1 MMANF
6 KIDDGAYGDA
16 TDAIRRV
23 IGGAERHRWF
33 PAVTMDEG
41 TTAAVRGR
49 LVRHFEILGEAAT
62 ARSLVVDFIQG
73 GWDMLAET
81 YRTVNP
87 AGDDPAYAS
96 GAWREMLG
104 AISGGMRR
112 ELERSRR
119 NAIVPP
125 LFPVV
130 GNAGIVGGMLTTEI
144 SGANVLTDETHR
156 QTVWYL
162 MCDVDADFWSAI
174 IWPIAY
180 EARRDENPFRELAE
194 TYILGFYP
202 LGFVGERFVVYS
214 YGCSRGH
221 PTSSGLP

>member
-1 MMANF
+1 MIENF

-23 IGGAERHRWF
+23 IGGAARHRWF
-33 PAVTMDEG
+33 PAVTVDDG

-49 LVRHFEILGEAAT
+49 LARHFEILGEPAT

-73 GWDMLAET
+73 GWDMLTGT

-96 GAWREMLG
+96 GIWREMLG
-104 AISGGMRR
+104 AVSGEMRR

-119 NAIVPP
+119 DTIVPP
-125 LFPVV
+125 LFPIV

-144 SGANVLTDETHR
+144 GGADVIADETLR
-156 QTVWYL
+156 QTVWHL
-162 MCDVDADFWSAI
+162 MCDIDGDFWSAI
-174 IWPIAY
+174 IWPIVH

-194 TYILGFYP
+194 TYISGFYP
-202 LGFVGERFVVYS
+202 LGFVGERFLVYS
-214 YGCSRGH
+214 YA
-221 PTSSGLP
+221 